1 MSSLS
6 SNLTKIKNAT
16 DIIRTAVSMPDDD
29 ISDVATAVSS
39 LGGKNSYK
47 ASSISEMRAI
57 SSASEGDIC
66 VVHSDPEFVGITSR
80 MPFNVLY
87 LPRVV
92 ENVNLDSYAELEVV
106 PVNNSCLSSS
116 GALTIAPDSNRVHLN
131 IALNNFPTQSETF
144 SLEIEYSYEGTTLSL
159 DSVDYVINNSNIAFD
174 LDNCI
179 LNLPISF
186 SVNPASTYVVPDDLG
201 KFFKT
206 YKIVDWDP
214 LTYSNNL
221 VFVPDLPFS
230 GFVYPTVNSVK
241 FMPSPYLTPYVNS
254 DADAPQII
262 QFSGGPAT
270 LFFSGS
276 FIVQELSYGIQ
287 SSWNFDIKYEENCEG
302 SDFVRLT
309 EQGEVYP
316 TINSYVQIK
325 NNVSVDADKNI
336 LFRLPYELGLF
347 GLSDSVTYNDLL
359 PFAYIL
365 KTYADG
371 SYTTY
376 VYHDNKWNI
385 VCRSV

>member
-106 PVNNSCLSSS
+106 PVNNTCPSSS
-116 GALTIAPDSNRVHLN
+116 GALTIAPDSHKVSLN
-131 IALNNFPTQSETF
+131 ILLNNFPAQSETF

-186 SVNPASTYVVPDDLG
+186 SFNPVFTYFVL
-201 KFFKT
+201 
-206 YKIVDWDP
+206 Y
-214 LTYSNNL
+214 YL
-221 VFVPDLPFS
+221 V
-230 GFVYPTVNSVK
+230 
-241 FMPSPYLTPYVNS
+241 
-254 DADAPQII
+254 
-262 QFSGGPAT
+262 
-270 LFFSGS
+270 
-276 FIVQELSYGIQ
+276 
-287 SSWNFDIKYEENCEG
+287 
-302 SDFVRLT
+302 
-309 EQGEVYP
+309 
-316 TINSYVQIK
+316 
-325 NNVSVDADKNI
+325 
-336 LFRLPYELGLF
+336 
-347 GLSDSVTYNDLL
+347 
-359 PFAYIL
+359 
-365 KTYADG
+365 
-371 SYTTY
+371 
-376 VYHDNKWNI
+376 
-385 VCRSV
+385 